1 MEKIIS
7 VLQTPEGLEF
17 KLTSEKLFIQ
27 SATGMET
34 FALRSINGI
43 GVVDQIELYNSNLS
57 GVKLWKRMC
66 ITWGTILVIGGGL
79 ISLIGN
85 SVSRVFGVAFILLG
99 IFIYSR
105 ISNVKN
111 PELRSSV
118 RIMLNGMNRDFLFIK
133 KNEVSSAVAE
143 FVARVED
150 TLTAYHKSV

>member
-1 MEKIIS
+1 M
-7 VLQTPEGLEF
+7 LHTPEGLEF

-43 GVVDQIELYNSNLS
+43 GVVDQIEQYNEMLS
-57 GVKLWKRMC
+57 VMKQSRAVNV
-66 ITWGTILVIGGGL
+66 IWGTMLTLGGGL
-79 ISLIGN
+79 ILLMANQTAYIFGSIFILIG
-85 SVSRVFGVAFILLG
+85 IYL
-99 IFIYSR
+99 YSR
-105 ISNVKN
+105 NSNLEK
-111 PELRSSV
+111 PEMRSSV
-118 RIMLNGMNRDFLFIK
+118 RIMLNGMNRDFIFIK